1 MQYLIQNYLTT
12 EFNSDSTDV
21 SAEEFRTC
29 LELKFMNSLCQPGD
43 PVGLLAAQSVGEPST
58 QMTLNTFHFA
68 GRGEM
73 NVTLGIPRLREIIMT
88 ASGKISTPCVKVP
101 LLRGLDIKAAEE
113 VERSLKRITVEEVL
127 GKFEVFDSVASDE
140 TNTR

>member
-1 MQYLIQNYLTT
+1 MDSLINNYFAT
-12 EFNSDSTDV
+12 EFHSDSTDV
-21 SAEEFRTC
+21 SADEFRTC
-29 LELKFMNSLCQPGD
+29 LELKYMNSLCQPGD
-43 PVGLLAAQSVGEPST
+43 AVGLLAAQSIGEPST

-101 LLRGLDIKAAEE
+101 LLKGLSMAAAEE
-113 VERSLKRITVEEVL
+113 VERSLRKITVEEVL
-127 GKFEVFDSVASDE
+127 DKFEVFDSIASNE